1 MTMVRAYVRVYGR
14 VQGVF
19 FRANTRERAR
29 ELGLTGYVRNMPDG
43 SVEAVIEGE
52 KDRVDELISWMH
64 IGPPLA
70 RVDRVEVEYQEYRG
84 EFRDFTVRY

>member
-1 MTMVRAYVRVYGR
+1 MVRAYVRVYGR